1 MSDTDP
7 SRVVMTPTAACTPV
21 AQPTSQA
28 ADPEPVRPL
37 EPDPS
42 ECCGSGC
49 VRCVFDVY
57 DESLARYEMGVA
69 LTEFCERKLE
79 EAELRVRKWLPDNST
94 APLDDWEDEA

>member
-1 MSDTDP
+1 MAVELPAELTFEEAYAQLEE
-7 SRVVMTPTAACTPV
+7 VLAA
-21 AQPTSQA
+21 
-28 ADPEPVRPL
+28 L
-37 EPDPS
+37 EAGDLAL
-42 ECCGSGC
+42 
-49 VRCVFDVY
+49 